1 MPTLS
6 VIVWYFH
13 SIPKRMG
20 FGNPKI
26 VENSIQNRS
35 FLTPKPVSKIKSQ
48 NILEKLT
55 FEPETTGA
63 NLALT
68 IIVDIVVRGGKIMK
82 QVISTM
88 DMRHNLGDIL
98 NRVDLRHD
106 QFVIE
111 RKGKP
116 LAALIPIVLWEQ
128 IQSSAK
134 TYALEFLRSRPS
146 DLSDEEAME
155 IANQAKKSVRRKS

>member
-1 MPTLS
+1 
-6 VIVWYFH
+6 
-13 SIPKRMG
+13 
-20 FGNPKI
+20 
-26 VENSIQNRS
+26 
-35 FLTPKPVSKIKSQ
+35 
-48 NILEKLT
+48 
-55 FEPETTGA
+55 
-63 NLALT
+63 
-68 IIVDIVVRGGKIMK
+68 MK

-134 TYALEFLRSRPS
+134 TYALEFLRNRPS
-146 DLSDEEAME
+146 ELSDEEAMKL
-155 IANQAKKSVRRKS
+155 ANKVKKSVRRKS

>member
-1 MPTLS
+1 
-6 VIVWYFH
+6 
-13 SIPKRMG
+13 
-20 FGNPKI
+20 
-26 VENSIQNRS
+26 
-35 FLTPKPVSKIKSQ
+35 
-48 NILEKLT
+48 
-55 FEPETTGA
+55 
-63 NLALT
+63 
-68 IIVDIVVRGGKIMK
+68 MK

-88 DMRHNLGDIL
+88 DMRHKLGDIL

-134 TYALEFLRSRPS
+134 AYALEFLRSRPS
-146 DLSDEEAME
+146 ELNDEEAMDL
-155 IANQAKKSVRRKS
+155 ANKVKKSVRRKS